1 MFSLTGAEL
10 VAQHPI
16 VSRQAVGSGLR
27 RSLQQ
32 PSATQSQRLQ
42 LRIVLR
48 IEGFWIDRPQLEVSA
63 KVLTELLLKGVDSDG
78 FTAEVRTSHTFFAH
92 TEASSAAQ
100 AEQRPPEPVPQETKQ
115 VSSSMVAVSVIAAV
129 TVCASFGGAV
139 LYHRSLIRRRPTVS
153 TKDVP
158 QASETPHSHAAP
170 ASVYSFENLSP
181 TGSSAGLGLFVPV
194 FSSRSRDSTSPDSS
208 QKHSHESN
216 QDANEAESHESSQEA
231 PVDTDEAHPLS
242 GIIPPM
248 IVIDNIDEAG
258 HCPTENMRCVVS
270 SQNKAIVPTKRL
282 GASPAF
288 IEALNSGHKSQER
301 DPSALADAML

>member
-1 MFSLTGAEL
+1 
-10 VAQHPI
+10 V
-16 VSRQAVGSGLR
+16 
-27 RSLQQ
+27 
-32 PSATQSQRLQ
+32 
-42 LRIVLR
+42 
-48 IEGFWIDRPQLEVSA
+48 
-63 KVLTELLLKGVDSDG
+63 
-78 FTAEVRTSHTFFAH
+78 
-92 TEASSAAQ
+92 
-100 AEQRPPEPVPQETKQ
+100 
-115 VSSSMVAVSVIAAV
+115 VAVSVIAAFA
-129 TVCASFGGAV
+129 VCASFGAAV
-139 LYHRSLIRRRPTVS
+139 LYRSSSIRRRLTCG

-181 TGSSAGLGLFVPV
+181 TGSSAGLGLFIPV

-208 QKHSHESN
+208 QEHSHELN
-216 QDANEAESHESSQEA
+216 QDAKEAGSHESSQEA

-248 IVIDNIDEAG
+248 IVIDNIDEEG
-258 HCPTENMRCVVS
+258 DCPTENTRCVAS

-282 GASPAF
+282 GASSAF